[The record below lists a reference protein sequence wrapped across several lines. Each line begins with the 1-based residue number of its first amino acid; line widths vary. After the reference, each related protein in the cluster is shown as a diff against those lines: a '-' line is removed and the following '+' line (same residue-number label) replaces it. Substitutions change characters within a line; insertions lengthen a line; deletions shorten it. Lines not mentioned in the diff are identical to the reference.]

1 MVCSGVFILIHRTT
15 NQNQIGDKIMLENY
29 FTREQLLTELGISS
43 STLQRLMS
51 EDLPFIKIRNRV
63 LFSKEDINNY
73 LKEHTHN
80 KMEFK

>member
-1 MVCSGVFILIHRTT
+1 
-15 NQNQIGDKIMLENY
+15 MLENY

-63 LFSKEDINNY
+63 LFRKDDINNY
-73 LKEHTHN
+73 LNEHTQN
-80 KMEFK
+80 KMEYK